1 MIFSLSFKRIVIAI
15 VYNNVKKVE
24 IMSFL
29 GRFIPQNRDISYHIP
44 DFFANFAPERMK
56 KKYWYI

>member
-1 MIFSLSFKRIVIAI
+1 
-15 VYNNVKKVE
+15 
-24 IMSFL
+24 MSFL
-29 GRFIPQNRDISYHIP
+29 GRIIPQNRDISYHIP

>member
-1 MIFSLSFKRIVIAI
+1 MIFSLSFKRFVIAI
-15 VYNNVKKVE
+15 VYNNVKKSRNDE
-24 IMSFL
+24 FL
-29 GRFIPQNRDISYHIP
+29 GRFIPQNRDFSYHIP

>member
-1 MIFSLSFKRIVIAI
+1 MIFSLSFKRFVIAI

-29 GRFIPQNRDISYHIP
+29 GRFIPQNRDFSYHIP
-44 DFFANFAPERMK
+44 DFFANFAPERK
-56 KKYWYI
+56 IGSIGYI